1 MRLIRLP
8 ICKSSLK
15 ERLNV
20 WFIFLISIAM
30 LAGVAPSNA
39 LDKANELKSSSA
51 ARMTAS
57 AYYEPFTLFK
67 GMSIYKTQYNQ
78 YVSNGMATGTL
89 QLRDD
94 FSKILVYFDDYYI
107 FSPYAQAPIRMDS
120 DYSQS
125 TNNANVQLVISEA
138 TKALNWIS
146 SLSCSYKVSLGSSQL
161 PITLVEDAVI
171 PNWKTYW
178 EDSGYSRYEVLNKI
192 PFGPNSTSA
201 NSLGDWQETWF
212 GNGVKLSLNSDGLE
226 TGNDLAYYNLII
238 NREDLPSTFGSPG
251 FDTLNIALNCLNY
264 SDSKWR
270 LDITKSVKSVVMPSR
285 STAIIT
291 ANYPKTA
298 DLSERAISID
308 AASNSDS
315 VIQIVSI
322 APSICVAVG
331 TGVILKKTGLC
342 KLRLYQNKTNDFA
355 SSERVIEISITTTLI
370 CSKGKITKKVSA
382 IKPVCPPG
390 YKKK

>member
-1 MRLIRLP
+1 
-8 ICKSSLK
+8 LK

-30 LAGVAPSNA
+30 LAGITPSNA
-39 LDKANELKSSSA
+39 LDKANELKPSSA
-51 ARMTAS
+51 ARMTVS

-94 FSKILVYFDDYYI
+94 FSKILVHFEDYYI

-120 DYSQS
+120 GYSQS
-125 TNNANVQLVISEA
+125 TNNANVQLVLSEA
-138 TKALNWIS
+138 TKAVNWIS
-146 SLSCSYKVSLGSSQL
+146 SLSCSYKVSLGGRLL

-178 EDSGYSRYEVLNKI
+178 DNEGYSRFEILDTV
-192 PFGPNSTSA
+192 PFGPTSA
-201 NSLGDWQETWF
+201 GASSLGDWSEVWF
-212 GNGVKLSLNSDGLE
+212 GNGIKLPLNSDGLE
-226 TGNDLAYYNLII
+226 TGNDLASYNLII
-238 NREDLPSTFGSPG
+238 GREDLPSTFGSPG

-264 SDSKWR
+264 ADPKWR
-270 LDITKSVKSVVMPSR
+270 LDINKSIKSVIIPSR
-285 STAIIT
+285 SAAIIT
-291 ANYPKTA
+291 ASYPKTA
-298 DLSERAISID
+298 DLAERAIAIE

-315 VIQIVSI
+315 VIQIASME
-322 APSICVAVG
+322 PSICVAVG
-331 TGVILKKTGLC
+331 TGVILKKSGLC
-342 KLRLYQNKTNDFA
+342 KLRLYQNKTTDFA

-370 CSKGKITKKVSA
+370 CSKGKALRKVFGVNP
-382 IKPVCPPG
+382 KCPSG
-390 YKKK
+390 YKVKK